1 MCESQLLQK
10 FPLKLQSPE
19 SVDLKKENAD
29 VINVKMTDNLNPQ
42 TMNTETMKIVK
53 EKTSK
58 NHKSVWNS
66 FLLSR
71 ILQSLPLLL

>member
-10 FPLKLQSPE
+10 CPLKLQSPE
-19 SVDLKKENAD
+19 SVDLKTENTD
-29 VINVKMTDNLNPQ
+29 VNNVKMTGNLNPQ

-58 NHKSVWNS
+58 NYKSVWNS
-66 FLLSR
+66 FLLSS